1 MIGVDAL
8 CCSPIIISNA
18 QNCFPII
25 YLLQFSGPEAS
36 VSILTDF
43 ICAAQMA
50 REEDQYLP
58 EDDLKVNFLIYLIYI
73 TIFPSRLRCRS
84 YELQLFFY
92 FLLSSCC

>member
-1 MIGVDAL
+1 MG
-8 CCSPIIISNA
+8 SNM
-18 QNCFPII
+18 QNFSLVI

-58 EDDLKVNFLIYLIYI
+58 EDDLKVEFIIYLLYTSIKKRCSYI
-73 TIFPSRLRCRS
+73 CSSLSIK
-84 YELQLFFY
+84 
-92 FLLSSCC
+92 FLEMYN

>member
-1 MIGVDAL
+1 MIGVDVL
-8 CCSPIIISNA
+8 CCPPIIISNV

-25 YLLQFSGPEAS
+25 SLLQFSGPEAS

-58 EDDLKVNFLIYLIYI
+58 EDDLKVNFLIYLMYI
-73 TIFPSRLRCRS
+73 SIKVEMTF
-84 YELQLFFY
+84 LQVTPVFH
-92 FLLSSCC
+92 FLLNSCC